1 MDPLKTNKQTPRKTE
16 AHKAWAQPNFYFLI
30 ISEPHSHV
38 LSPAFQTTDDPSW
51 QQSLKT
57 LRAHTQITLD
67 PSISPIHSS
76 KKEEAK
82 PLFPPK
88 PITPRCVVPAPQYL
102 VALYWVITKT
112 GGLKIFFSLLN
123 QTQIF
128 LLVTYSPS
136 PPTLPTQPA
145 ELCPGMFTGEVPRVC
160 TQCQVGSSSCPAQ
173 GHGDF
178 LGTCSELWGRHKTQN
193 FQGKSWVPAK
203 VWKEL
208 NLSTSHPLVT
218 QGQVQTTGLGKHSD
232 FLGIRDER
240 HVPES
245 ALINRT
251 GWEKK

>member
-38 LSPAFQTTDDPSW
+38 LSPAFRTTDDPSW

-57 LRAHTQITLD
+57 LWAHTQITLN

-82 PLFPPK
+82 PLFPPNHHPQMCRSSS
-88 PITPRCVVPAPQYL
+88 PIPCCTLLGYNKNGRV
-102 VALYWVITKT
+102 KN
-112 GGLKIFFSLLN
+112 IFFSFKSNADFPFSNLFSL
-123 QTQIF
+123 
-128 LLVTYSPS
+128 PS
-136 PPTLPTQPA
+136 HPANTTSRTLPWNVYWGGAKGLHPV
-145 ELCPGMFTGEVPRVC
+145 PGRVEFLPCSGPR
-160 TQCQVGSSSCPAQ
+160 GFFRNLFRA
-173 GHGDF
+173 
-178 LGTCSELWGRHKTQN
+178 LGKTQN
-193 FQGKSWVPAK
+193 TKLPG
-203 VWKEL
+203 KEL